1 MPTSGS
7 NVRGQDAPATAW
19 AQDDLSQLNL
29 SNTIYIPGTPEVG
42 VTFTA
47 PTSGRVILTVGGG
60 ARDNGGNGDRVFIVP
75 QVFRG
80 PSTGGTEHLAPSVV
94 VRGYASVPATEYAH
108 GSRTTLLQNL
118 IPGETY
124 YARIMFATA
133 AGSGTA
139 DISCREISVTPTS

>member
-1 MPTSGS
+1 MPINGQ

-29 SNTIYIPGTPEVG
+29 SNTSYATGTPEVG

-60 ARDNGGNGDRVFIVP
+60 CRDNGGNGDRVFIAP

-80 PSTGGTEHLAPSVV
+80 PNSSGTEHLTPSVV

-108 GSRTTLLQNL
+108 GSRTSLLQNL

-124 YARIMFATA
+124 YARVMHATA
-133 AGSGTA
+133 AGAGTA